1 MIPVR
6 EKKEFMLF
14 NRIPILVQ
22 DNPNYSMPTL
32 IDKIQKSIPQ
42 QLTSGLDYILISKL
56 NYMKDKEVESI
67 YKDGIIYMS
76 PEMEDTDD
84 AILSVVHEIAHLI
97 EEEHPNIYMDESIE
111 AEFVGKR
118 NKLEQILIAH
128 KIDTQ
133 GVDFQKTEY
142 CEKFDDFLYLQVGY
156 PVLRGLTSGLFLSP
170 YAATSVREYFA
181 DAFEEYFLKESKYIK
196 LISPSVYF
204 KIEELLETLGEEFT

>member
-133 GVDFQKTEY
+133 GVNFQKTEY